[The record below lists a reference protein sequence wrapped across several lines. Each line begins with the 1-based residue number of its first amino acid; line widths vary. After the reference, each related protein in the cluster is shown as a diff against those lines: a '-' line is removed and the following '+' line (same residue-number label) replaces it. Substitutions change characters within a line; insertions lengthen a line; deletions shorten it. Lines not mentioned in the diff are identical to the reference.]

1 MSQRKTLL
9 AASIVV
15 GLCLSV
21 AVQAQDQSQ
30 SNGDA
35 TTPRPAA
42 GKTQANKDQ
51 AKQLEGVT
59 VTGIRASLA
68 KSIDTKRNASA
79 VVEAITAEDI
89 GKFPSTNVAE
99 AISQIPGVT
108 IDRRFGQ
115 GERVSIDGTDPSLN
129 LTFLDGHPVAQTP
142 WLLGEQPNRG
152 FDYTQLAPEILGR
165 LEVYKSPEARLPE
178 GSIGGTVIMH
188 TRQPFDLAPNTI
200 SGSVGTVYNDQAGRG
215 RPNASVLYS
224 WHNPESTFGVTT
236 SVAHYEEQVDRQGI
250 EIFGY
255 SPVSDLIT
263 NPHVAA
269 QVANGQIKSS
279 DQMAQEVNG
288 AYFQQHRQRDSV
300 TLGMQWKPIDR
311 LQFDLNGLY
320 VRENFQNSNQSLYA
334 ITSDHIQGI
343 TGLTSNGSGQIT
355 GGHSCGINN
364 PGCPDHAITILDENV
379 RKSVVTTKGLD
390 LKGEYKGDSWALS
403 GQGGFSNSGNPNA
416 SAALY
421 SPRYYGGYTWDVN
434 KGLHFDDPA
443 AARNPANWNLDNN
456 SYYTRTPAHTRDVYG
471 QLDFSKD
478 FDSVFN
484 QLLTGVRYTKHTE
497 SSSWLRYYVPT
508 SANGTTAASVGGVGY
523 TNDIFDAFS
532 GMSPDYRN
540 HIQADPDVARNW
552 VIGQT
557 LGNGVAPDPSTYLNN
572 TWNLTQ
578 KAEAAYAQLN
588 FANDN
593 WHGNVGL
600 RYVHTKINSLGYE
613 AGADA
618 SLPPPPGSAQLSSR
632 TFNDFLPSINVV
644 YDTNNSVVFR
654 ASAAKV
660 IAWAPYNQ
668 LVNNTS
674 LVDDQLTGSGGNN
687 KLDPYKSYN
696 FNASVEWYFNEQSM
710 LALSLF
716 YKHIQ
721 NYIETDALIE
731 RQFNSLFGSDTYTA
745 LAARP
750 PTPGR
755 QGNCDSH
762 GFCDYSVLRPANGG
776 AASVKGFTVSYQQ
789 PFGDSGFGVAA
800 NYTYS
805 HGKSQSGQDLPYNST
820 SAANVSPYFEKGAFT
835 ARINYGWR
843 GRYLAGGYVAGAP
856 PASVDS
862 YTNVSASLGWQ
873 FNENFS
879 LSLDGMN
886 LLNEKYYQFDR
897 ESNRAWNNYSTGRR
911 YLASVHFK
919 F

>member
-1 MSQRKTLL
+1 MSNRKTLL
-9 AASIVV
+9 AASILAS
-15 GLCLSV
+15 LCLSV
-21 AVQAQDQSQ
+21 SVSAQDNPSG
-30 SNGDA
+30 SDA
-35 TTPRPAA
+35 TSPTASDKPV
-42 GKTQANKDQ
+42 TELQDI
-51 AKQLEGVT
+51 T

-68 KSIDTKRNASA
+68 KSIDTKRNANA

-142 WLLGEQPNRG
+142 WLLGEQPSRG
-152 FDYTQLAPEILGR
+152 FDYTQLAPEVLGR
-165 LEVYKSPEARLPE
+165 LEIYKSSEARLPE

-188 TRQPFDLAPNTI
+188 TRQPFDLAPNTL
-200 SGSVGTVYNDQAGRG
+200 SGSVGTVYNDQARRG

-224 WHNPESTFGVTT
+224 WHNPDSTFGVTT
-236 SVAHYEEQVDRQGI
+236 SVSHYEEQVDRQGI

-255 SPVSDLIT
+255 SPVSDLTT
-263 NPHVAA
+263 NPNVAA
-269 QVANGQIKSS
+269 QVANGQIQPG

-300 TLGMQWKPIDR
+300 TLGVQWKPLDR

-320 VRENFQNSNQSLYA
+320 VRENFQNWNQSLYA
-334 ITSDHIQGI
+334 ITSDHINGI
-343 TGLTSNGSGQIT
+343 TGLTSNGNGQIT
-355 GGHSCGINN
+355 GGHSCGTDTV
-364 PGCPDHAITILDENV
+364 GCTDHAVTILDENV

-390 LKGEYKGDSWALS
+390 LKGAYKGDSWGLS
-403 GQGGFSNSGNPNA
+403 GQGGFSNSGNPHA
-416 SAALY
+416 EAALF
-421 SPRYYGGYTWDVN
+421 SPRYYGGYNWDVR
-434 KGLHFDDPA
+434 KGMRFDDPV
-443 AARNPANWNLDNN
+443 AARDPAHWGLDNN
-456 SYYTRTPAHTRDVYG
+456 SYYTRTPSHTRDVYG

-478 FDSVFN
+478 FDGAFN
-484 QLLTGVRYTKHTE
+484 QLQAGVRYTKHTE
-497 SSSWLRYYVPT
+497 NSSWLRYYVPA
-508 SANGTTAASVGGVGY
+508 SADGTTVADVGGAGY
-523 TNDIFDAFS
+523 TDIFGAFS
-532 GMSPDYRN
+532 GMSDDYRR
-540 HIQADPDVARNW
+540 HLQIERGKARNW
-552 VIGQT
+552 VVDQT
-557 LGNGVAPDPSTYLNN
+557 LGQGVPADPSTYLNN
-572 TWNLTQ
+572 TWNLDQ
-578 KAEAAYAQLN
+578 QAKAAYAQLN
-588 FANDN
+588 FASDN

-600 RYVHTKINSLGYE
+600 RYVHTTIASLGYE

-618 SLPPPPGSAQLSSR
+618 VLPPPAGSAQRSSR
-632 TFNDFLPSINVV
+632 TFNDWLPSINVV
-644 YDTNNSVVFR
+644 YDTNEAMVLRGSV
-654 ASAAKV
+654 AKV

-674 LVDDQLTGSGGNN
+674 LVDDQLTGSGGSN
-687 KLDPYKSYN
+687 KLDPYTSYN
-696 FNASVEWYFNEQSM
+696 FNVSGEWYFNQQSM
-710 LALSLF
+710 LALSVF
-716 YKHIQ
+716 YKHIL
-721 NYIETDALIE
+721 NYIETDAGIE
-731 RQFNSLFGSDTYTA
+731 RQFNSLFGSDTYDA

-755 QGNCDSH
+755 QGNCDAQ

-776 AASVKGFTVSYQQ
+776 AATVRGFTLSYQQ
-789 PFGDSGFGVAA
+789 PFGDSGFGITT

-805 HGKSQSGQDLPYNST
+805 HGKTDAGEDLPYNST
-820 SAANVSPYFEKGAFT
+820 SAFNVSPYFEKGAFT
-835 ARINYGWR
+835 ARINYGRR

-873 FNENFS
+873 FNDNFS

-897 ESNRAWNNYSTGRR
+897 DSSRAWNNYSTGRR
-911 YLASVHFK
+911 YLASAHFK